1 MNKKQI
7 DEYSILT
14 VPGYD
19 MGFSYNSFRR
29 FKFETFTTKKECIS
43 LKSVIT
49 EPRRTTLMVVVDQYN
64 KFIKFYQD
72 GELIDEHEYEGRLMR
87 YDKEKF
93 IYLGQTPQVKITM
106 EETI

>member
-1 MNKKQI
+1 M
-7 DEYSILT
+7 SILFLNST
-14 VPGYD
+14 QV
-19 MGFSYNSFRR
+19 MIWGFHIIHLEDLSL
-29 FKFETFTTKKECIS
+29 KHLQLKECIS

-72 GELIDEHEYEGRLMR
+72 GELIDEHEYKGRLMR

-93 IYLGQTPQVKITM
+93 IYLGPAPQM
-106 EETI
+106 RP